1 MKEIHT
7 VKLIGLGAMGCFF
20 APKLHKCLGDDFKVI
35 ASGERRKKLEEK
47 GVTINGKQHFFPIVG
62 TEDIENNAGNAD
74 KLNIMGTDLIIIAVK
89 GYSLDQAISDIRP
102 FVGEKTQIMCVMNGV
117 NSEEQLIQCFGSE
130 HVLYSYMR
138 VSIVMKDGVTSFDPE
153 VGKVH
158 FGEKKNA
165 PGHYTDRVQY
175 IAALFDR
182 AGIHYT
188 IDEDMLRGLWFK
200 FSCNV
205 GENMTC
211 AMLNI
216 PFGAFKHSEYAN
228 YFRETGMREVIDI
241 ANKLD
246 IDLNESDV
254 VRQRKTLA
262 DLPYGNKPST
272 LQDLEAG
279 KLTEVDMFA
288 GEVIRLGKK
297 LGVPTPMAEIYYKS
311 IKAKE
316 DVLESGGL

>member
-1 MKEIHT
+1 
-7 VKLIGLGAMGCFF
+7 
-20 APKLHKCLGDDFKVI
+20 
-35 ASGERRKKLEEK
+35 
-47 GVTINGKQHFFPIVG
+47 
-62 TEDIENNAGNAD
+62 
-74 KLNIMGTDLIIIAVK
+74 MGTDLIIIAVK
-89 GYSLDQAISDIRP
+89 GYSLEQAVRDIEP
-102 FVGEKTQIMCVMNGV
+102 FVGSNTQIMCVMNGV
-117 NSEEQLIQCFGSE
+117 NSEEQLIQHFGSE

-138 VSIVMKDGVTSFDPE
+138 VSIVMKDGVTNFDPK
-153 VGKVH
+153 VGNVH
-158 FGEKKNA
+158 FGEKKNI
-165 PGHYTDRVQY
+165 PGNYTERVKGIAGLFERADVHYV
-175 IAALFDR
+175 
-182 AGIHYT
+182 

-241 ANKLD
+241 ANKLH

-254 VRQRKTLA
+254 LRQRKTLA
-262 DLPYGNKPST
+262 GLPYENKPST

-288 GEVIRLGKK
+288 GEVIRLGKR

-311 IKAKE
+311 IRAKE
-316 DVLESGGL
+316 DVIQEKSARVN

>member
-1 MKEIHT
+1 MT
-7 VKLIGLGAMGCFF
+7 
-20 APKLHKCLGDDFKVI
+20 
-35 ASGERRKKLEEK
+35 
-47 GVTINGKQHFFPIVG
+47 
-62 TEDIENNAGNAD
+62 
-74 KLNIMGTDLIIIAVK
+74 
-89 GYSLDQAISDIRP
+89 
-102 FVGEKTQIMCVMNGV
+102 
-117 NSEEQLIQCFGSE
+117 
-130 HVLYSYMR
+130 
-138 VSIVMKDGVTSFDPE
+138 
-153 VGKVH
+153 
-158 FGEKKNA
+158 
-165 PGHYTDRVQY
+165 
-175 IAALFDR
+175 
-182 AGIHYT
+182 
-188 IDEDMLRGLWFK
+188 DEDMLRGLWFK

-211 AMLNI
+211 AMLGI

-254 VRQRKTLA
+254 IRQRETLA
-262 DLPYGNKPST
+262 NLPYDNKPST

-297 LGVPTPMAEIYYKS
+297 LGVPTPMAELYYKS

-316 DVLESGGL
+316 DVILEKNHQL